1 MTVLFEEKAGNS
13 EEPLRRRKIRAAHAC
28 AVWAITMTLSGSVIA
43 GSAIAQTVVTAP
55 KNNYSVQD
63 DVKVGREAATAVE
76 REQPILHD
84 DQLTSYVATIG
95 ERLVGAV
102 PLDLQH
108 PEFHYSF
115 KIVNVADINA
125 FALPGGPMYVNRGM
139 LDVAHT
145 EGEIAGVMAHE
156 LAHVALRHGT
166 AQATAATKYEA
177 GQIAGSIVGAII
189 GGRVGSA
196 VSRGS
201 QLGIGISFLRFG
213 REYEKQ
219 ADLLGAQMMARAGY
233 DPTEM
238 ANVFRTIE
246 EKSGDGVEFLSD
258 HPNPGNRVEYI
269 TAEAQSLRVEHPLE
283 SGPEFERMQAH
294 LRALPPPRERP
305 KQQSER

>member
-1 MTVLFEEKAGNS
+1 MTVLFEENTRNA
-13 EEPLRRRKIRAAHAC
+13 EARIRRKIPHAARIC
-28 AVWAITMTLSGSVIA
+28 AVWMVAMAFSGSVL
-43 GSAIAQTVVTAP
+43 AQTVITAP
-55 KNNYSVQD
+55 KNKYSVEE
-63 DVKVGREAATAVE
+63 DVKVGREAAAAVE

-84 DQLTSYVATIG
+84 DDVTSYVATIG
-95 ERLVGAV
+95 ERLVAAV
-102 PLDLQH
+102 PADLQH
-108 PEFHYSF
+108 PEFQYSF
-115 KIVNVADINA
+115 KVVNVADINA

-139 LDVAHT
+139 LDVAHS

-166 AQATAATKYEA
+166 AQATAATKYEV
-177 GQIAGSIVGAII
+177 GEIAGSIIGAII

-201 QLGIGISFLRFG
+201 QLGIGISFLRFS

-233 DPTEM
+233 DPIEM

-246 EKSGDGVEFLSD
+246 EKSGGGGVEFLSD
-258 HPNPGNRVEYI
+258 HPNPGNRIEYI
-269 TAEAQSLRVEHPLE
+269 TAEAQSLRVEHPVS

-294 LRALPPPRERP
+294 LRTLPPPKKRAKE
-305 KQQSER
+305 QSQR

>member
-1 MTVLFEEKAGNS
+1 MTVLFEANSRRPAGQI
-13 EEPLRRRKIRAAHAC
+13 RRRASRCTGVCAA
-28 AVWAITMTLSGSVIA
+28 WITALLIA
-43 GSAIAQTVVTAP
+43 GSASAQTVISAP
-55 KNNYSVQD
+55 PNKYSVQD
-63 DVKVGREAATAVE
+63 DVKVGKEAASAVE
-76 REQPILHD
+76 REQPILRD
-84 DQLTSYVATIG
+84 DEITAYVASIG
-95 ERLVGAV
+95 ERLVAV
-102 PLDLQH
+102 VPADLQH
-108 PEFHYSF
+108 PEFQYSF
-115 KIVNVADINA
+115 KVVNIGDINA

-139 LDVAHT
+139 LGVAHT

-166 AQATAATKYEA
+166 AQATAATKYEV
-177 GQIAGSIVGAII
+177 GEIAGSIIGAII
-189 GGRVGSA
+189 GGRVGSV

-201 QLGIGISFLRFG
+201 QLGIGISFLRFS

-246 EKSGDGVEFLSD
+246 ERSGNGGVEFLSD

-269 TAEAQSLRVEHPLE
+269 TAEAQSLRVEHPLD

-294 LRALPPPRERP
+294 LRALPPPREKP
-305 KQQSER
+305 EEQSGR